1 MEEKIIVNIFVPG
14 LGEEMEFRI
23 PIHFTVEQGIS
34 LVTTLITNLNTGL
47 YEANQEADLMLR
59 GNVPGSGQLLNP
71 NETFANLRANNTIA
85 SGVLLVLM

>member
-1 MEEKIIVNIFVPG
+1 MEEKIIVNIFIPG

-34 LVTTLITNLNTGL
+34 LVTALITNLNTGL

-59 GNVPGSGQLLNP
+59 GNVPGAGQLLNP
-71 NETFANLRANNTIA
+71 NETFANLLANNTIA
-85 SGVLLVLM
+85 SGALLVLM